1 MILVV
6 SYPGEEHTDDVVRRL
21 EAAGRHVARID
32 LSDFSTRA
40 SVSLSWDG
48 GATEMVVRLAGE
60 PPVDAGAA
68 RVGWWR
74 RVRPF
79 SVDPSITDPAMIAF
93 AASETSQA
101 VNGMLDSLACTWV
114 NDRAADDA
122 AHHKPLQWT
131 MAQQVG
137 LALPRTLVTSDVERA
152 REFVQR
158 IGVGRTVFKSF
169 IAMTQSWRETR
180 LVEQSDLGHLDA
192 VRYAPVIFQEY
203 IPGVDL
209 RITVVGDQVFA
220 AEIDARDTTY
230 PFDMR
235 MVVGEA
241 RIRPVELPA
250 SLTDCLLA
258 LQRRLGLAYGAID
271 MRRTMEGDYVF
282 LEVNPAGQWLFTEE
296 RAGLPISQ
304 AVADLLG
311 RLDMEKTARATS

>member
-6 SYPGEEHTDDVVRRL
+6 SYAGEEHTDDVVRRL
-21 EAAGRHVARID
+21 EAAGHHVARVD
-32 LSDFSTRA
+32 LADFSARS
-40 SVSLSWDG
+40 SVSLSWEDG
-48 GATEMVVRLAGE
+48 VNTMSVQPADGPLI
-60 PPVDAGAA
+60 DAGAA

-74 RVRPF
+74 RVRPYT
-79 SVDPSITDPAMIAF
+79 VDPSITDPAMIAF

-101 VNGMLDSLACTWV
+101 VNGMLDSLSCTWV
-114 NDRAADDA
+114 NDRAADEA

-131 MAQQVG
+131 VAQQVG
-137 LALPRTLVTSDVERA
+137 LTMPRTLVTSDVERA
-152 REFVQR
+152 RAFVER
-158 IGVGRTVFKSF
+158 VGVGTTVFKSF
-169 IAMTQSWRETR
+169 IAMTESWRETR
-180 LVEQSDLGHLDA
+180 IVEQSDLDYLDA

-209 RITVVGDQVFA
+209 RITVVGDKVFA

-241 RIRPVELPA
+241 RIRAVELPA
-250 SLTDCLLA
+250 ALIDRLLA

-271 MRRTMEGDYVF
+271 MRRTADGDYVF

-304 AVADLLG
+304 AMADLLG
-311 RLDMEKTARATS
+311 RLDRKHAARAAS